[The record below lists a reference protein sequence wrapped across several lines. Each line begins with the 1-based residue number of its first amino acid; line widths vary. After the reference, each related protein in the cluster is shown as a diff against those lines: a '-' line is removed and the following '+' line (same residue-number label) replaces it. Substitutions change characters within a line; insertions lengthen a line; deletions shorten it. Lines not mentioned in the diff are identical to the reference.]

1 MRTTPPRR
9 RAGFTL
15 IELLLVLVIVATLA
29 ALVAPR
35 FIGQGTE
42 AKIKAAR
49 GQIGHFESALKLFES
64 EYGRFPTDDEGLDAL
79 ANPPAKDDG
88 SENDTAYLEKGV
100 PTDPW
105 GNAYGYK
112 NPGEKN
118 TRFVDLWSAGPDGQD
133 GTDDDVGNWQADEE

>member
-1 MRTTPPRR
+1 MRTNASRR

-35 FIGQGTE
+35 FIGQGKE
-42 AKIKAAR
+42 AKIKSTK
-49 GQIGHFESALKLFES
+49 GQIAHFESAIKLFES

-79 ANPPAKDDG
+79 VDPPAKDDG
-88 SENDTAYLEKGV
+88 SENDTAYLEKAV
-100 PTDPW
+100 PLDEW
-105 GNAYGYK
+105 GSAFFYK

-118 TRFVDLWSAGPDGQD
+118 PRFVDIYSAGPDGKE
-133 GTDDDVGNWQADEE
+133 GTDDDVGNWADSGE